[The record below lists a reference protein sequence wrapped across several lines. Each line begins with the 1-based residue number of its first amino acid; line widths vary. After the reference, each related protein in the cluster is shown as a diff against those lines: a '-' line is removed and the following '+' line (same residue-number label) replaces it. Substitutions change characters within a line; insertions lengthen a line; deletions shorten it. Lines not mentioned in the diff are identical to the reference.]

1 MKKKSESASAAAGEA
16 DLEIPRMTR
25 AEMRKG
31 IMGKYAA
38 GRARHFVGLDPDV
51 AREFRTAKEIN
62 DALRL
67 AQKMRQIGKTSKRRK
82 SA

>member
-1 MKKKSESASAAAGEA
+1 MKKKSESASAAVGDA
-16 DLEIPRMTR
+16 DQEIPRMTR

-31 IMGKYAA
+31 MMGKYAV
-38 GRARHFVGLDPDV
+38 GHSRCFVGLDRDV
-51 AREFRTAKEIN
+51 AKEFRTAKEIN
-62 DALRL
+62 EALRL

>member
-1 MKKKSESASAAAGEA
+1 MKKKSESASAAVGDA
-16 DLEIPRMTR
+16 DLEISRMTR

-31 IMGKYAA
+31 VMGKYAV
-38 GRARHFVGLDPDV
+38 GRSSCFVGLDPDV

-62 DALRL
+62 EALRL
-67 AQKMRQIGKTSKRRK
+67 AQKMRQIGKTNKRRK